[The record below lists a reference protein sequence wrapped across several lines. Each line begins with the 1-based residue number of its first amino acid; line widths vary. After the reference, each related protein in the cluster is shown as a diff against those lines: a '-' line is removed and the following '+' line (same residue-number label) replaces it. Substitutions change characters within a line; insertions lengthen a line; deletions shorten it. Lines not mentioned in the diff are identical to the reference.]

1 MQALPNE
8 IGTKE
13 QEQMER
19 QGEFKLRYDS
29 REKSSRQLRSR
40 STSEERFG
48 VA

>member
-8 IGTKE
+8 TGTKE
-13 QEQMER
+13 EEQMER